1 MGSGAEALEAVRG
14 REDRDSLIAAERL
27 QIVVAGDDRLGAS
40 SECTGEDVQI
50 LGVAAP
56 GS

>member
-27 QIVVAGDDRLGAS
+27 QIVVAGDDRLGES
-40 SECTGEDVQI
+40 GECTGEDVQI